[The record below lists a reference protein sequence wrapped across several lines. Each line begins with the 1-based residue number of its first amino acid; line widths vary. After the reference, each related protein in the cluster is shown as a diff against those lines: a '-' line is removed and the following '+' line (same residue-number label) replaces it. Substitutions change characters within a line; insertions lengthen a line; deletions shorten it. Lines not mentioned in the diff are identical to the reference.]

1 MPQPTVYESH
11 VDRPLT
17 NISIAYIQDQ
27 DHFVSSKVFPMLSV
41 AKRSDQY
48 YTFTQADWFRDEA
61 RPRAEATESAG
72 SGYNLSTGSY
82 LCNKFA
88 LHKDVDDDVVEN
100 SDNPLQPY
108 ADATRFV
115 THKMLLKQETEWI
128 SAYFAT
134 SLWGRDRT
142 GATHFT
148 QWNNMATSDPI
159 NDIEAGKEYILNNT
173 GFMPNTLVMGYQVY
187 RQLKQN
193 PEIVDRL
200 KHTMPIV
207 GSTVG
212 ETLLAS
218 MLGIERVLVAKSV
231 YDTTDEGSASASY
244 SFFHGKNALLCYVA
258 PSPSLLTPTAGYKFV
273 WTGISQGIGTNVG
286 IKRFRME
293 ELNADRIEGQMAWDD
308 KLVGSNLGYYFS
320 AAVA

>member
-27 DHFVSSKVFPMLSV
+27 DHFVSTKVFPMLNV
-41 AKRSDQY
+41 AKKSDQY

-72 SGYNLSTGSY
+72 SGYNLSTDSY

-115 THKMLLKQETEWI
+115 THKMLLKQENEWV

-134 SLWGRDRT
+134 SKWGRDRT
-142 GATHFT
+142 GGTHFT
-148 QWNNMATSDPI
+148 QWNNHANSDPI
-159 NDIEAGKEYILNNT
+159 GDVKTGKTYILNNT
-173 GFMPNTLVMGYQVY
+173 GFMPNTLVMGYEVFQ
-187 RQLKQN
+187 QLEDH
-193 PEIVDRL
+193 PDIVDRI
-200 KHTMPIV
+200 KYTSV
-207 GSTVG
+207 VTGSTVT
-212 ETLLAS
+212 EQLLAS
-218 MLGIERVLVAKSV
+218 MFGIERVLVAKSI
-231 YDTTDEGSASASY
+231 YDTGPEGGTASY
-244 SFFHGKNALLCYVA
+244 SFFLGKNALLCYVA
-258 PSPSLLTPTAGYKFV
+258 PNPSLLTPTAGYKFV

-293 ELNADRIEGQMAWDD
+293 ELNADRIEAQMAWDD

-320 AAVA
+320 GAVA